1 MPNNFEDS
9 GMTTEKRPIHLPDLR
24 YDCLQCGK
32 GCEIRWTIVVT
43 PETAQGIRRGGPG
56 QRLSRQGYTPI
67 ESLESGLQ
75 VIGRHEDGRCLFLQ
89 EDRLCSIHAE
99 QGFEAK
105 PRPCRQFPFHP
116 INTPEGYVIGMSF
129 LCSAV
134 QRDSGR
140 PLEEH
145 RADIEVAVEELA
157 LEHPPS
163 QLQELAIPLG
173 PGVAI
178 PWPIY
183 RGVESRVLEFLGRTP
198 FRHALWQAA
207 VSLGMAFLKHLND
220 ETPFELESFQAV
232 EVGEPPDEVIR
243 GLAGA
248 LVSVVEVPA
257 GGPARREV
265 AEAWAQGRSFF
276 SPRLSVELQMG
287 AKPLPDWFDAQV
299 RRYFEHV
306 VYRKFLG
313 HGSCLGRLLAL
324 NCLYEVLR
332 FYTLCYAEEE
342 VEREDY
348 YRALDT
354 VEAELMLHADG
365 LDAVYDHFQFSLLEV
380 IDP

>member
-1 MPNNFEDS
+1 
-9 GMTTEKRPIHLPDLR
+9 MTTNKRPIHLPDLR

-43 PETAQGIRRGGPG
+43 PETAEGIRQGGPG
-56 QRLSRQGYTPI
+56 QRLIREGYTPI
-67 ESLESGLQ
+67 ESLEDGLQ
-75 VIGRHEDGRCLFLQ
+75 VIGRRQDGSCLFLQ
-89 EDRLCSIHAE
+89 EDRLCAIHAE
-99 QGFEAK
+99 QGFGAK

-145 RADIEVAVEELA
+145 RADIEVAVEELG

-163 QLQELAIPLG
+163 ELRELAIPLG
-173 PGVAI
+173 PGLAVS
-178 PWPIY
+178 WPLY
-183 RGVESRVLEFLGRTP
+183 RGVESRVLEFLGGQP
-198 FRHALWQAA
+198 LKQALWQAA
-207 VSLGMAFLKHLND
+207 ASLGLAFLTHLNS

-232 EVGEPPDEVIR
+232 EPGPRPDQVIR

-248 LVSVVEVPA
+248 LISVVEVPA
-257 GGPARREV
+257 GGLARRAV
-265 AEAWAQGRSFF
+265 AEAWSEGRPFY
-276 SPRLSVELQMG
+276 SPRLSAQLEPG
-287 AKPLPDWFDAQV
+287 DGPLPDWFDAQA

-306 VYRKFLG
+306 VFRKFLG
-313 HGSCLGRLLAL
+313 HGSTLGRLFAL
-324 NCLYEVLR
+324 SCLYEVLG
-332 FYTLCYAEEE
+332 FYTRAYADGEIQ
-342 VEREDY
+342 VEHY
-348 YRALDT
+348 YQALDT